1 VSSIRAVKSGLRAL
15 LRKHDAERDLDD
27 EVRQYVELATQEH
40 MRAGLSREAAE
51 RAAVIEFGG
60 VESTKERVRSWG
72 WESAAESVIRDLGYA
87 WRVLRASPSYACV
100 AIATLGIGIGLTTSV
115 VTVSHAVL
123 DQQWPVT
130 EPARVVAIVGR
141 GGPGLSPAEARYVAA
156 HSTTVVG
163 LVVIRCLA
171 GANDACQLDLNGA
184 PARADLVSGNY
195 FSVLGVSMHLGRGL
209 SSDDDQPSAPRAV
222 VVLSDATWR
231 SRFGADTTIV
241 GRRVRI
247 DDVPFMVV
255 GVAASR
261 FTGTRMEREDAWLPL
276 SAMLLLRP
284 GRQDVRE
291 QLTDPS
297 SDHSDASIAARL
309 VPGVTLARAQ
319 AEIAALNRRYRSENG
334 LDDRDVR
341 VIPTT
346 LFPNPAK
353 LRTAKAE
360 FALMVAAVILVLML
374 ACANV
379 GNLLLARA
387 AARGREI
394 AVRLALGASRGRVVR
409 QLLAESLLLAG
420 LGGLVGLAIAL
431 VLPGSLMTQIN
442 GPLSLRFAPD
452 ALVIAVA
459 LVLVTL
465 SCLAF
470 GLAPALHATRS
481 GVSAVLKSGPE
492 ATGRSSSRPSLRGTL
507 LAIQIAISLL
517 LLVNAGVLIRGIQRG
532 RESDLGFRL
541 HGVTILSFDLPA
553 SYVPA
558 RIASLTRRLMAETRS
573 IGGPAIAFSNS
584 APLDRAQFVRFR
596 LPSEPTKQAHIATA
610 IDISNGFLDLLGIPI
625 VAGRGFVD
633 ADGENAVLVN
643 ESMARDVWPG
653 ESPLGK
659 TVIDSVERRVVGVVK
674 DANLVR
680 IDRVDHML
688 LRPIGARS
696 IPVLLVRGASPAI
709 AQSMTAVASRID
721 PRVHVRA
728 DSISTNVE
736 RQLGD
741 LGIVATLAGVL
752 GVIAL
757 GLASVGVFGVFAFV
771 VQQRTREIGIR
782 TALGAPPA
790 RVIALI
796 LRDSAGSIV
805 AGIVTGFAAAIG
817 VSRLL
822 RSELFGATPFDPV
835 VFGATAVA
843 LAVAGALASFIPAR
857 RAARIDPISALRHE

>member
-1 VSSIRAVKSGLRAL
+1 MFSIRAVTSGLRAL
-15 LRKHDAERDLDD
+15 LRKHAVESDLDD
-27 EVRQYVELATQEH
+27 EVRQYIDAATQEH
-40 MRAGLSREAAE
+40 MRAGLSREAAG
-51 RAAVIEFGG
+51 RAARIELGG

-72 WESAAESVIRDLGYA
+72 WESVAESLIRDLGYA
-87 WRVLRASPSYACV
+87 WRVLLASPSYAFV

-115 VTVSHAVL
+115 VTASHAVL
-123 DQQWPVT
+123 DQQWAVT
-130 EPARVVAIVGR
+130 DPTRVVAIVGR
-141 GGPGLSPAEARYVAA
+141 GGPGLSPAEAQYVAA
-156 HSTTVVG
+156 HSTTVGG

-171 GANDACQLDLNGA
+171 GANDGCQLDLSGA

-195 FSVLGVSMHLGRGL
+195 FSALGVGMQLGRGF
-209 SSDDDQPSAPRAV
+209 SSDDDQSSAPRAV

-241 GRRVRI
+241 GRNVRI
-247 DDVPFMVV
+247 DDVPFTVI
-255 GVAASR
+255 GVATSR

-284 GRQDVRE
+284 GRQDVRD

-309 VPGVTLARAQ
+309 APGVTLARAQ
-319 AEIAALNRRYRSENG
+319 AEIAALNRRYRAENG

-341 VIPTT
+341 VMPTT
-346 LFPNPAK
+346 MFPNPAK

-360 FALMVAAVILVLML
+360 FALMVAAVVLVLML

-387 AARGREI
+387 AARRREI

-420 LGGLVGLAIAL
+420 LGGLGGLMIAL

-492 ATGRSSSRPSLRGTL
+492 VMGRSSSRPSLRGTL
-507 LAIQIAISLL
+507 LAVQIAISLL

-541 HGVTILSFDLPA
+541 HGVTTVSFDLPA

-558 RIASLTRRLMAETRS
+558 RIASLTRQLMAETRS
-573 IGGPAIAFSNS
+573 IGGSEIAFANS
-584 APLDRAQFVRFR
+584 APLDRAQFVRFQ
-596 LPSEPTKQAHIATA
+596 LPGESTKQARIATA
-610 IDISNGFLDLLGIPI
+610 IDISTGFLDLLGIPI
-625 VAGRGFVD
+625 VTGRGLVD

-643 ESMARDVWPG
+643 ESMARDLWPG

-659 TVIDSVERRVVGVVK
+659 TVIDTVERRVVGVVK

-680 IDRVDHML
+680 IDRVDHLM
-688 LRPIGARS
+688 LRPIGARN

-709 AQSMTAVASRID
+709 TQSMTAVASRID
-721 PRVHVRA
+721 PRVHVRV

-782 TALGAPPA
+782 TALGAPSA

-796 LRDSAGSIV
+796 LRDSARSIV
-805 AGIVTGFAAAIG
+805 AGIVTGFAAAVG

-843 LAVAGALASFIPAR
+843 LAVAGVLATFIPAR
-857 RAARIDPISALRHE
+857 RAARIDPITALRHE